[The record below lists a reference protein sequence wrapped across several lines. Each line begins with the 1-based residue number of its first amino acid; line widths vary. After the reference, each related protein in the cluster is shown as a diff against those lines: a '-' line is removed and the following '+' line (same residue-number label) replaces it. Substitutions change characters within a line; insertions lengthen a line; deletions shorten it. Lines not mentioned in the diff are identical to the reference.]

1 MSPSEPVHGRPV
13 PGLMSRPG
21 QARLLALPHEVPAT
35 LEVLPRVGHADR
47 RLDHRTALH
56 GPRRWLIGSSYVNR
70 RRAAL
75 RSVGSQRS
83 WMSAMVEAREERRG
97 REPGPHVANRP
108 PDRDADP
115 GALVAISP
123 TYGFNGTVFAGT
135 DSGLFVTRDARGS
148 WTAVQTAPSDR
159 VEPNRSRRRF
169 TDYRNDQTVLVS
181 TRQTGLLL
189 STDGA
194 ESFRQVGTEL
204 LAANHLVADFNNPTS
219 GPIQFSQTFQ
229 TERTI
234 FAYAQ
239 TRLLRSID
247 GGGSWEIVELPE
259 STDVL
264 ESLDIASRHAPKG
277 EANGQPREAPIG
289 NLSRRR
295 VLVAAV
301 AGAAFVLALTAL
313 GVGGRRTGTAHALH
327 LDGAVVALA
336 LTLLALAK

>member
-1 MSPSEPVHGRPV
+1 
-13 PGLMSRPG
+13 
-21 QARLLALPHEVPAT
+21 
-35 LEVLPRVGHADR
+35 
-47 RLDHRTALH
+47 
-56 GPRRWLIGSSYVNR
+56 
-70 RRAAL
+70 
-75 RSVGSQRS
+75 
-83 WMSAMVEAREERRG
+83 
-97 REPGPHVANRP
+97 
-108 PDRDADP
+108 
-115 GALVAISP
+115 LVAISP

-148 WTAVQTAPSDR
+148 WTEVQAAPSDR
-159 VEPNRSRRRF
+159 VEPNRSRRPF

-204 LAANHLVADFNNPTS
+204 LAVNHLVADFTNPTS
-219 GPIQFSQTFQ
+219 APIQFSPTFP

-264 ESLDIASRHAPKG
+264 ESLGIASRHAPKG
-277 EANGQPREAPIG
+277 EANGQPREASIG

-295 VLVAAV
+295 VLVAAG
-301 AGAAFVLALTAL
+301 AGAAFFLALTAL
-313 GVGGRRTGTAHALH
+313 GVGGRRTGTALALH
-327 LDGAVVALA
+327 LGGAVVALA